1 VRKSRQGGEPL
12 PARFYLRDTATVAR
26 DLLGTRL
33 VRRFADGS
41 TTSCVIVETEAY
53 LGVEDR
59 AAHTFGGRRTARV
72 LPMWG
77 PGGHAYVYS
86 IYGMHHC
93 LNVVTREA
101 GTPQAVLVRA
111 AVPEA
116 WWRGEAVPK
125 EELLASSG
133 PGRLCRALALT
144 RADSGASLAGPELVL
159 TAGPSRSFEMLTGPR
174 VGVDYAGEA
183 AAWPLRFAVADC
195 PAVTVRKTLWPLS
208 PLAGPT
214 TTPPSRHSSSRSAS
228 PGRAPGRRA
237 R

>member
-1 VRKSRQGGEPL
+1 
-12 PARFYLRDTATVAR
+12 
-26 DLLGTRL
+26 LLGTRL
-33 VRRFADGS
+33 VRTFPDGS
-41 TTSCVIVETEAY
+41 TAALVVVETEAY

-72 LPMWG
+72 QPMWG

-93 LNVVTREA
+93 LNVVTREE

-116 WWRGEAVPK
+116 WWRGELVPK

-133 PGRLCRALALT
+133 PGRLCRELALT
-144 RADSGASLAGPELVL
+144 RADSGASLSGPLLRL
-159 TAGPSRSFEMLTGPR
+159 TAGPPRAFEILVGPR

-183 AAWPLRFAVADC
+183 ALWPLRFAVAGC
-195 PAVTVRKTLWPLS
+195 PAVTARRTLAPLN
-208 PLAGPT
+208 PPAGPSA
-214 TTPPSRHSSSRSAS
+214 TPPSRRSSSRSAS
-228 PGRAPGRRA
+228 PGREPGRRA